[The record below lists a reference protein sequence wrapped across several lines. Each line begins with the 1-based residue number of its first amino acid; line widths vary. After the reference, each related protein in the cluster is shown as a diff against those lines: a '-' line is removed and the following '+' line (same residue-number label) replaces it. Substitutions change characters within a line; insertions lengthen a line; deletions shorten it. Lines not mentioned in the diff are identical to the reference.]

1 MIEIKSLQVKYDD
14 FIAINDVNLEIKEG
28 EFFTLLGPS
37 GCGKTT
43 TLRAIAGFINP
54 SEGSINVN
62 GKDITNTPIE
72 KRGLGMIFQSYALF
86 PTMSVF
92 DNIAYGLK
100 IEKKS
105 KTEIRER
112 VYELAELVELN
123 EEQLD
128 KNVSD
133 LSGGQQ
139 QRVAIARALAKKPSI
154 VLFDEPLSNLDAKLR
169 KQLRLEL
176 KRIQRETGMTAIYV
190 THDQDEALE
199 ISDHIA
205 VFNNGK
211 IEQIGTPRE
220 IYDHSAS
227 EFVCKFIGDANYLDS
242 TFMEYINQH
251 SEDRSFD
258 LKARHY
264 IREEKIKSWVPEN
277 NTDVQIKAKILNH
290 IFYGTFS
297 TYICEALGTTLRMIV
312 KEDGNATI
320 KSDNELTMYI
330 DPNDILEYGG
340 MSDEQ

>member
-1 MIEIKSLQVKYDD
+1 MIEVKDLQVKYDD
-14 FIAINDVNLEIKEG
+14 FIAIDNVNFTIKKG

-43 TLRAIAGFINP
+43 TLRSIAGFIRP

-62 GKDITNTPIE
+62 DKNIINTPIE

-86 PTMSVF
+86 PTMSVY

-100 IEKKS
+100 IEKRTKQDI
-105 KTEIRER
+105 KNR
-112 VYELAELVELN
+112 VLELAELVELN
-123 EEQLD
+123 EEQLQ

-139 QRVAIARALAKKPSI
+139 QRVAIARALAKKPNI

-220 IYDHSAS
+220 IYDRSAS
-227 EFVCKFIGDANYLDS
+227 EFVCNFIGEANYLGK
-242 TFMEYINQH
+242 ELIEEINKQ
-251 SEDRSFD
+251 SKIKFD
-258 LKARHY
+258 TSAKHY
-264 IREEKIKSWVPEN
+264 IREEKIKLSIPDEREV
-277 NTDVQIKAKILNH
+277 VKVKATVESSV
-290 IFYGTFS
+290 FYGTFS
-297 TYICEALGTTLRMIV
+297 TYICHSFGTTLRMIV
-312 KEDGNATI
+312 KEDGLSTV
-320 KSDNELTMYI
+320 SDGDELILYI
-330 DPNDILEYGG
+330 EPKDILEYGG
-340 MSDEQ
+340 E

>member
-1 MIEIKSLQVKYDD
+1 MIEVKNLQVKYGD

-43 TLRAIAGFINP
+43 TLRAIAGFIDP
-54 SEGSINVN
+54 SEGTIEVN
-62 GKDITNTPIE
+62 GKNIISTPVE

-86 PTMSVF
+86 PTMTVY

-100 IEKKS
+100 IGKKS
-105 KTEIRER
+105 KAEIEER

-123 EEQLD
+123 EEQMD

-139 QRVAIARALAKKPSI
+139 QRVAIARALAKKPGI

-220 IYDHSAS
+220 IYDRSAT
-227 EFVCKFIGDANYLDS
+227 EFVCNFIGDANFLG
-242 TFMEYINQH
+242 TPFIEYVNENTSNQ
-251 SEDRSFD
+251 SFNP
-258 LKARHY
+258 KGRHY
-264 IREEKIKSWVPEN
+264 IREEKIKTWVPEGS
-277 NTDVQIKAKILNH
+277 TDLAIPAKIIEQ

-297 TYICEALGTTLRMIV
+297 TYICEALGSTIRMIV
-312 KEDGNATI
+312 KEDGNAMI
-320 KSDNELTMYI
+320 ESDKELTMYI

-340 MSDEQ
+340 D

>member
-1 MIEIKSLQVKYDD
+1 MIEVKDLQVKYDD
-14 FIAINDVNLEIKEG
+14 FVAIDNVNFEVKEG

-43 TLRAIAGFINP
+43 TLRSIAGFIKP
-54 SEGSINVN
+54 SNGSIEVK
-62 GKDITNTPIE
+62 GKNIIQTPVE

-92 DNIAYGLK
+92 NNIAYGLK
-100 IEKKS
+100 IEKYS
-105 KTEIRER
+105 KAQINER
-112 VYELAELVELN
+112 VMELADLVELN
-123 EEQLD
+123 EEQLQ

-139 QRVAIARALAKKPSI
+139 QRVAIARALAKRPNI

-169 KQLRLEL
+169 KQLRAEL

-220 IYDHSAS
+220 IYDRSAT
-227 EFVCKFIGDANYLDS
+227 EFVCKFIGEANFLETPFMTYLNEQ
-242 TFMEYINQH
+242 TTGTPFN
-251 SEDRSFD
+251 
-258 LKARHY
+258 LNARHY
-264 IREEKIKSWVPEN
+264 IREEKIKLWVNEDSKAIP
-277 NTDVQIKAKILNH
+277 VQATVLDEV
-290 IFYGTFS
+290 FYGTFS
-297 TYICEALGTTLRMIV
+297 TYICEAYGTTLRIIV
-312 KEDGNATI
+312 KEDGNTPMLDKKAIT
-320 KSDNELTMYI
+320 LYI
-330 DPNDILEYGG
+330 DPYDILEYGG
-340 MSDEQ
+340 

>member
-1 MIEIKSLQVKYDD
+1 MIEVKDLQVKYDD
-14 FIAINDVNLEIKEG
+14 FIAIDHVDFNVADG

-43 TLRAIAGFINP
+43 TLRAIAGFLNP
-54 SEGSINVN
+54 SKGEINVH
-62 GKDITNTPIE
+62 GKDIIRVPVE

-86 PTMSVF
+86 PTMTVY

-100 IEKKS
+100 IDKQSKS
-105 KTEIRER
+105 QIKTR
-112 VYELAELVELN
+112 VDELAELVELN
-123 EEQLD
+123 EDQLR

-169 KQLRLEL
+169 KQLRTEL

-205 VFNNGK
+205 VFNKGR

-220 IYDHSAS
+220 IYDNSAT
-227 EFVCKFIGDANYLDS
+227 EFVCNFIGEANLIQNGLIQYL
-242 TFMEYINQH
+242 TQRH
-251 SEDRSFD
+251 SARAFD
-258 LKARHY
+258 PSAKHY
-264 IREEKIKSWVPEN
+264 LREEKIKLWVPEGS
-277 NTDVQIKAKILNH
+277 DMVPVQVEILEQF
-290 IFYGTFS
+290 FYGTHS
-297 TYICEALGTTLRMIV
+297 VYVCKAEDTVLKVMV
-312 KEDGNATI
+312 KEDGTTPVDPEKGLTI
-320 KSDNELTMYI
+320 YI

-340 MSDEQ
+340 Q

>member
-1 MIEIKSLQVKYDD
+1 MIEVKDLQVRYDD
-14 FIAINDVNLEIKEG
+14 FIAIDNVNLEIKEG

-43 TLRAIAGFINP
+43 TLRAIAGFIKP
-54 SEGSINVN
+54 SKGSILMS
-62 GKDITNTPIE
+62 GKNIVNTPVE

-86 PTMSVF
+86 PTMSVYN
-92 DNIAYGLK
+92 NIAYGLK
-100 IEKKS
+100 IEKQS
-105 KTEIRER
+105 KAQIQER
-112 VYELAELVELN
+112 VMELANLVELN
-123 EEQLD
+123 EEQLR

-139 QRVAIARALAKKPSI
+139 QRVAIARALAKRPNI

-205 VFNNGK
+205 VFNDGK

-220 IYDHSAS
+220 IYDQSAS
-227 EFVCKFIGDANYLDS
+227 EFVCKFIGEANFLNRSFIDYLNEHNQVRTFDANG
-242 TFMEYINQH
+242 
-251 SEDRSFD
+251 
-258 LKARHY
+258 RHY
-264 IREEKIKSWVPEN
+264 IREEKIRLWVPADSPAVPIQ
-277 NTDVQIKAKILNH
+277 TTILDE

-297 TYICEALGTTLRMIV
+297 TYICRVFDTIIRIIV
-312 KEDGNATI
+312 KEDGNTKI
-320 KSDNELTMYI
+320 DSQKELTIYI
-330 DPNDILEYGG
+330 DPEDVLEYGG
-340 MSDEQ
+340 